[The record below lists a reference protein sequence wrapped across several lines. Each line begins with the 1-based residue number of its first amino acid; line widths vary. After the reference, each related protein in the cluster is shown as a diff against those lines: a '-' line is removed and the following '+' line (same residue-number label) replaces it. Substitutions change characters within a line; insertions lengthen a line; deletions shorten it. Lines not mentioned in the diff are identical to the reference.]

1 MGFIL
6 VLVSLILYPIIGII
20 DFFIVAYKSIKTK
33 SFFKTLNKYW
43 FQKAISLDVYGNENF
58 NITFNAL
65 LRLEYGYSFGKKGET
80 ISSALGKNQR
90 NYTLSFL
97 GWFIVVILWIIDVK
111 YWFVG
116 GHCINSI
123 K

>member
-6 VLVSLILYPIIGII
+6 VLVALTLYPLIGII
-20 DFFIVAYKSIKTK
+20 DFFIVAYKKIKTQ

-43 FQKAISLDVYGNENF
+43 FQKAISIDVYGNENF
-58 NITFNAL
+58 NITFNTL

-90 NYTLSFL
+90 HETLSFL
-97 GWFIVVILWIIDVK
+97 GWLVVVILWIIDVK
-111 YWFVG
+111 FWFRG

-123 K
+123 M

>member
-6 VLVSLILYPIIGII
+6 VLIALLLYPLIGVI
-20 DFFIVAYKSIKTK
+20 DFFIVAYKKIKTQ
-33 SFFKTLNKYW
+33 SFFKTLNNYW
-43 FQKAISLDVYGNENF
+43 FQKAISIDVYGNENF

-65 LRLEYGYSFGKKGET
+65 LRLKYGYSFGKKGET

-90 NYTLSFL
+90 NRSLSFL
-97 GWFIVVILWIIDVK
+97 GWLIVGILWVIDVK
-111 YWFVG
+111 FWFKG

-123 K
+123 M